1 MQNNSHYPP
10 NGELTLNQE
19 NELSI
24 RDYLFILRLHIKKI
38 LFLGIIGVSIAF
50 YNILTLPPS
59 YTATATVVVREKPGA
74 GRIMD
79 LTGNRDQNRM
89 TNEMQLIESRS
100 VAKATIK
107 EIWPNKK
114 NSFALFGSYPFYPRG
129 QRVRTSLKELFTLG
143 LYDPQSDA
151 PIQYADDYSED
162 IGERFSSGLLKRLN
176 INHRNGTDII
186 DISYTS
192 VWPHEARLVVNTL
205 VDVYQKFELKLSG
218 EYAANSVEFLESLV
232 LTQELKL
239 NEAEKALADYM
250 KQERMYDLDGNAIS
264 TSEQIASIETENY
277 NSTAEINIRKEKYNL
292 LKSRLSQDEKS
303 LADKLMNTIDV
314 QVTSLRNEMSHL
326 EANLI
331 QNVAQHG
338 EEHGAV
344 KDLRKKLDA
353 LKSKLNSKVKELTS
367 QSINIQDPLQA
378 RQDIVAELITLDSE
392 ITGYLLKKNE
402 SEKLLIIYKEKL
414 NSFPPKQLQ
423 FSKLKRN
430 STVLNQNYILL
441 LQKLEEAKISF
452 AVQVGKVQIV
462 DYARLPGK
470 SGQNQN
476 RVMLMGLIFGLGLG
490 IAIAFSLEFL
500 DNTIKTVNDIE
511 RKNLTVL
518 GIIPSIGEE
527 QYQNKSIFSIISGK
541 SKSKSSDRKLKRRLI
556 TREDPR
562 SPVSEA
568 YRSLRTSMLYSSS
581 ADKKIKSILVSSAG
595 PGEGKTTTVANL
607 AITYANLGKKTI
619 LIDTDLRR
627 PVIHKV
633 LDLKKEPGITD
644 YLSGSIDNFK
654 DIIQATE
661 IENLYVVTSGI
672 IPPNPS
678 ELLGS
683 QRMTDLI
690 RMLEADWDMI
700 LFDSPPLVAVTDA
713 TMVSKEIDQIVMVV
727 KVGQTD
733 KKAFDHTINSLRNVN
748 APLGGIILNAV
759 TRKNSYGSYYY
770 YYQYY
775 HYYGSN
781 KESEST

>member
-1 MQNNSHYPP
+1 MENSSHHQP
-10 NGELTLNQE
+10 NRQLPFNQE

-38 LFLGIIGVSIAF
+38 LFLGITGASIAF

-79 LTGNRDQNRM
+79 LTGNRDRNRM

-129 QRVRTSLKELFTLG
+129 QRARTSLKELFTLG
-143 LYDPQSDA
+143 LYDPQSEA
-151 PIQYADDYSED
+151 PIQYAEDYSED
-162 IGERFSSGLLKRLN
+162 IGERFSSGLLNRLSV
-176 INHRNGTDII
+176 NHRKSTDII

-205 VDVYQKFELKLSG
+205 VDVYQKFELKMSG

-264 TSEQIASIETENY
+264 TSAQIASIETENY

-326 EANLI
+326 ESNLI

-367 QSINIQDPLQA
+367 QSITVQDPLQA

-402 SEKLLIIYKEKL
+402 SEKLLTVYKEKF

-430 STVLNQNYILL
+430 SDVLNQNYVLL

-476 RVMLMGLIFGLGLG
+476 RTMLMGLIFGLGLG

-511 RKNLTVL
+511 RKNLAVL
-518 GIIPSIGEE
+518 GIIPSIGEG
-527 QYQNKSIFSIISGK
+527 QYQNKSIFSITSRKGK
-541 SKSKSSDRKLKRRLI
+541 SKGSDGKLKRRLI

-581 ADKKIKSILVSSAG
+581 AEIKSILISSAG

-607 AITYANLGKKTI
+607 AITYANLGKKT
-619 LIDTDLRR
+619 LLVDTDLRR
-627 PVIHKV
+627 PVVHKV
-633 LDLKKEPGITD
+633 LEIKKEPGVTD
-644 YLSGSIDNFK
+644 YLSGAMDDFDSLIQKTSIDNLF
-654 DIIQATE
+654 
-661 IENLYVVTSGI
+661 VVPSGI
-672 IPPNPS
+672 VPPNPS

-683 QRMTDLI
+683 QKMANLI
-690 RMLEADWDMI
+690 QKLEDEWDMI

-713 TMVSKEIDQIVMVV
+713 TMISKSIDQIVIVV
-727 KVGQTD
+727 KVGHTD
-733 KKAFDHTINSLRNVN
+733 KKAFNHTITSLRNVH
-748 APLGGIILNAV
+748 APLGGVILNAV
-759 TRKNSYGSYYY
+759 THKNRYGSYYY

-775 HYYGSN
+775 HYYGSD
-781 KESEST
+781 KESSTA

>member
-1 MQNNSHYPP
+1 MENNSNYQP
-10 NGELTLNQE
+10 NGESAFNQE

-38 LFLGIIGVSIAF
+38 LFFTIIGVSIAF
-50 YNILTLPPS
+50 YNVLTLPPS

-79 LTGNRDQNRM
+79 LTGNRDRNRM

-114 NSFALFGSYPFYPRG
+114 NNFALFGSYPFYPRG
-129 QRVRTSLKELFTLG
+129 QRARTSLKELFTLG
-143 LYDPQSDA
+143 LYDPQSEA
-151 PIQYADDYSED
+151 PIQYAENYSDD
-162 IGERFSSGLLKRLN
+162 IGERFSGGLLSRLS
-176 INHRNGTDII
+176 INHREGTDII

-205 VDVYQKFELKLSG
+205 VNVYQKFELKLSG

-232 LTQELKL
+232 LNQESKL

-264 TSEQIASIETENY
+264 TSTQIAGIETENY
-277 NSTAEINIRKEKYNL
+277 NSTAEINIRNEKYNL
-292 LKSRLSQDEKS
+292 LKSKLSQDEKS

-314 QVTSLRNEMSHL
+314 QVTSLRNEMSQL

-367 QSINIQDPLQA
+367 QSITVQDPLQA
-378 RQDIVAELITLDSE
+378 RQNIVAELITLDSE
-392 ITGYLLKKNE
+392 ITNYLLKKNE
-402 SEKLLIIYKEKL
+402 SEKLLTVYKEKL

-430 STVLNQNYILL
+430 STVLNQNYVLL

-452 AVQVGKVQIV
+452 AVQIGKVQIV

-476 RVMLMGLIFGLGLG
+476 RIMLMGLIFGLGLG
-490 IAIAFSLEFL
+490 IAIAFSLEFI

-527 QYQNKSIFSIISGK
+527 QYQNKSIFSITSGK
-541 SKSKSSDRKLKRRLI
+541 GKSQGSDGRLKRRLI

-581 ADKKIKSILVSSAG
+581 ADKKIKSILISSAG

-607 AITYANLGKKTI
+607 AITYANLGKKT
-619 LIDTDLRR
+619 LLVDTDLRR
-627 PVIHKV
+627 PVVHKV
-633 LDLKKEPGITD
+633 LEINKEPGVTD
-644 YLSGSIDNFK
+644 YLSGAMDDFNSLIQKTPIDNLF
-654 DIIQATE
+654 A
-661 IENLYVVTSGI
+661 VPSGI
-672 IPPNPS
+672 VPPNPS

-683 QRMTDLI
+683 QKMANLI
-690 RMLEADWDMI
+690 QKLENEWDMI

-713 TMVSKEIDQIVMVV
+713 TMISKSIDQIVIVV
-727 KVGQTD
+727 KVGHTD
-733 KKAFDHTINSLRNVN
+733 KKAFNHTITSLRNVR
-748 APLGGIILNAV
+748 APLGGVILNAV
-759 TRKNSYGSYYY
+759 THKNRYGSYYY

-775 HYYGSN
+775 HYYGSD
-781 KESEST
+781 KESSTA